1 MMKRI
6 TKINKVNK
14 YLQIFMCAVLLLI
27 VSGCTSFSD
36 TSRQVSESN
45 DTQAETT
52 EELTSESDKTE
63 EKTSEENVTEE
74 SSEETTENVNTNEY
88 KEANSDNAIEGI
100 VTTDDRIRDIING
113 SVPVT
118 HDELEISG
126 YKDALIFWGMEGDIN
141 EKDSAC

>member
-14 YLQIFMCAVLLLI
+14 YLQIFMCAALLLI

-36 TSRQVSESN
+36 TSRQASESN

-63 EKTSEENVTEE
+63 EITSESDKTEE
-74 SSEETTENVNTNEY
+74 KNFGGKRNRRVLRRNY
-88 KEANSDNAIEGI
+88 
-100 VTTDDRIRDIING
+100 
-113 SVPVT
+113 
-118 HDELEISG
+118 
-126 YKDALIFWGMEGDIN
+126 
-141 EKDSAC
+141 